1 MMFRCKL
8 IMDLG
13 PSDYSDPTTADVV
26 TGLAGMVDQGG
37 Y

>member
-1 MMFRCKL
+1 
-8 IMDLG
+8 MDLG
-13 PSDYSDPTTADVV
+13 PSDYSDPTTEDVV